1 MPEPPRYE
9 GKVKTIE
16 VPINPA
22 YGPVTSTYRTQAK
35 IQALGS
41 RKQTL
46 FSMSGIY
53 RVTGNGGR
61 LRWEFAIH
69 DIKQGDQYI
78 RADSPLVVARCLS
91 DPQGK
96 IINMNID
103 FPAFEKA
110 GTITKQQKKKLSA
123 AFNNIQ
129 NFSPY
134 LSPHPV
140 KTGDIFTKHPLS
152 QLLFGESPLFKREEL
167 AGKSL
172 TSTLVGW
179 GEYLGRK
186 VGVTGTNRTLQFEK
200 SIIRVRGYGLFD
212 PETFH
217 FLVRNWLMDI
227 RYGGDT
233 VLCWISMTA
242 QLD

>member
-1 MPEPPRYE
+1 
-9 GKVKTIE
+9 
-16 VPINPA
+16 
-22 YGPVTSTYRTQAK
+22 
-35 IQALGS
+35 
-41 RKQTL
+41 
-46 FSMSGIY
+46 MSGIY
-53 RVTGNGGR
+53 RVTGTGGR

-69 DIKQGDQYI
+69 HIKQGDQYI

-96 IINMNID
+96 IMNMDMD

-110 GTITKQQKKKLSA
+110 GTITKQQKKQLSA

-129 NFSPY
+129 NFSPH
-134 LSPHPV
+134 LSPKPI
-140 KTGDIFTKHPLS
+140 KTGDIFTKSPLN

-186 VGVTGTNRTLQFEK
+186 VGVTETNRTFQFEK
-200 SIIRVRGYGLFD
+200 STIRVRGYGLFD

-217 FLVRNWLMDI
+217 CIENNMLMEI
-227 RYGGDT
+227 HYRGDT
-233 VLCWISMTA
+233 VLCSTFIAA
-242 QLD
+242 QLN

>member
-1 MPEPPRYE
+1 MTP
-9 GKVKTIE
+9 IE

-22 YGPVTSTYRTQAK
+22 YGPVTSTYSIQAK

-41 RKQTL
+41 RKKTL

-53 RVTGNGGR
+53 GVTRTGER

-69 DIKQGDQYI
+69 HIKQGDQYI

-96 IINMNID
+96 IMNMDMD

-110 GTITKQQKKKLSA
+110 GTITKQQKKQLSA

-129 NFSPY
+129 NFSPH
-134 LSPHPV
+134 LSPKPI
-140 KTGDIFTKHPLS
+140 KTGDIFTKSPLN
-152 QLLFGESPLFKREEL
+152 QLFFGESPLFKREEL

-186 VGVTGTNRTLQFEK
+186 VGVTETNRTFQFEK
-200 SIIRVRGYGLFD
+200 STIRVRGYGLFD

-217 FLVRNWLMDI
+217 CIENNMLMEI
-227 RYGGDT
+227 HYRGDT
-233 VLCWISMTA
+233 VLCSTFIAA
-242 QLD
+242 QLN